1 MPRREV
7 LGREMNTPDKI
18 PHVDGRALVGNG
30 VSAQRRQFP
39 INGKK
44 TRGKDIPQSQYEGNT
59 QDRRPHVDHKGGG
72 DGVSAQRIG
81 KYEMPSMDQ
90 IPFMRAKDTGGQ
102 GVGAQRKVLGTGLAA
117 PFPY

>member
-1 MPRREV
+1 MA
-7 LGREMNTPDKI
+7 TPDKI
-18 PHVDGRALVGNG
+18 PYVHNRPVVGNG

-44 TRGKDIPQSQYEGNT
+44 TRGKDIPLAQYEG
-59 QDRRPHVDHKGGG
+59 
-72 DGVSAQRIG
+72 S
-81 KYEMPSMDQ
+81 MPSMDQ